1 MKVIEAT
8 IKSFKYENDTK
19 ETLKEINLN
28 IEEGELVVI
37 TGLSG
42 CGKTTLTRVLN
53 GLVPHHYGGNLIGE
67 VKLLGQNILDY
78 RKGEIAKHIGNVFQN
93 PSDQFFAT
101 VAEDEVA
108 FVGENLGMEYEV
120 LKERTKQAFREMK
133 IDNLLDKKLSE
144 LSGGQKQKVAIASTL
159 IYDTKIIFFDEPS
172 SNLDFQGIAQ
182 FVEIIKDLKKMGKTL
197 VIVEHRLF
205 YLRDLYDRLLYMK
218 NGRVVKEFG
227 KGRLT
232 EVDCKENNLR
242 SINYENL
249 VSENA
254 TSFKEKTEEINK
266 LNISIG
272 KRTLIEN
279 LSFELHRNEIMA
291 IVGANG
297 IGKTTLARTL
307 AGLIKS
313 KGSISFGAYRWER
326 LKNAYYMMQDVD
338 YQIFFDT
345 VENELIPKN
354 RLQDDN
360 YLVQVKN
367 YLEQIDL
374 WDKRLEHP
382 QNLSGGEKQRLSL
395 ATSFLSERKVII
407 LDEPTSGLDYK
418 RMAEISTS
426 IRDYAKYHPV
436 IIITHDLELIFKTC
450 NTILMLNKDS
460 FKKIKTYGNEKAI
473 LNFLTNESLYEE
485 VI

>member
-205 YLRDLYDRLLYMK
+205 Y
-218 NGRVVKEFG
+218 
-227 KGRLT
+227 
-232 EVDCKENNLR
+232 
-242 SINYENL
+242 
-249 VSENA
+249 
-254 TSFKEKTEEINK
+254 
-266 LNISIG
+266 
-272 KRTLIEN
+272 
-279 LSFELHRNEIMA
+279 
-291 IVGANG
+291 
-297 IGKTTLARTL
+297 
-307 AGLIKS
+307 
-313 KGSISFGAYRWER
+313 
-326 LKNAYYMMQDVD
+326 
-338 YQIFFDT
+338 
-345 VENELIPKN
+345 
-354 RLQDDN
+354 
-360 YLVQVKN
+360 
-367 YLEQIDL
+367 
-374 WDKRLEHP
+374 
-382 QNLSGGEKQRLSL
+382 
-395 ATSFLSERKVII
+395 
-407 LDEPTSGLDYK
+407 
-418 RMAEISTS
+418 
-426 IRDYAKYHPV
+426 
-436 IIITHDLELIFKTC
+436 
-450 NTILMLNKDS
+450 
-460 FKKIKTYGNEKAI
+460 
-473 LNFLTNESLYEE
+473 
-485 VI
+485 

>member
-218 NGRVVKEFG
+218 NGRVVKEFR

-232 EVDCKENNLR
+232 EVDCKENDLR

-313 KGSISFGAYRWER
+313 KGSISFGAYRRER

-418 RMAEISTS
+418 RMTEISTS

>member
-313 KGSISFGAYRWER
+313 KGSISFGAYRRER

-374 WDKRLEHP
+374 
-382 QNLSGGEKQRLSL
+382 
-395 ATSFLSERKVII
+395 
-407 LDEPTSGLDYK
+407 
-418 RMAEISTS
+418 
-426 IRDYAKYHPV
+426 
-436 IIITHDLELIFKTC
+436 
-450 NTILMLNKDS
+450 
-460 FKKIKTYGNEKAI
+460 
-473 LNFLTNESLYEE
+473 
-485 VI
+485 